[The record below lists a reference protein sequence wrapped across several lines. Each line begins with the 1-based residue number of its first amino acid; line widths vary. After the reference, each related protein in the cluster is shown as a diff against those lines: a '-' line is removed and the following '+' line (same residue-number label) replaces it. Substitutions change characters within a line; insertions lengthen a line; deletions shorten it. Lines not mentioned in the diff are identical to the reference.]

1 MFGVVTEAFSYVAL
15 QPVARYRPAHC
26 PAGHRQPESWMVCPV
41 GTQDECHDLR
51 VHPGAAGQDP
61 FEFFPPPQPV
71 FRPEPPIGELAL
83 RQRVCVVPSHAVR

>member
-15 QPVARYRPAHC
+15 QPVARYRPADC
-26 PAGHRQPESWMVCPV
+26 PAGHRQPESWMVYPV

-61 FEFFPPPQPV
+61 FEFLPLPQPV